1 MEKMLKY
8 IHIRKVLEL
17 LDGYEKELDKWTLDE
32 IKAKVRQLPYIEVV
46 DIREQERRN
55 GDGNRSH

>member
-17 LDGYEKELDKWTLDE
+17 LEGYDKELDKWTLDE

-55 GDGNRSH
+55 GDGNRR

>member
-17 LDGYEKELDKWTLDE
+17 LEGYEKELDKWTLDE

-46 DIREQERRN
+46 DIREQGRRN
-55 GDGNRSH
+55 DSGNRR

>member
-17 LDGYEKELDKWTLDE
+17 LEGYDKKLDKKILDE

-46 DIREQERRN
+46 DIREQGRRN
-55 GDGNRSH
+55 NAR

>member
-17 LDGYEKELDKWTLDE
+17 LEGYEKELDKWTLDE

-55 GDGNRSH
+55 DNGNRR

>member
-46 DIREQERRN
+46 DIREQERRKDN
-55 GDGNRSH
+55 GNRR

>member
-17 LDGYEKELDKWTLDE
+17 LEGYEKELDKWTLDE

-46 DIREQERRN
+46 DIRERRN

>member
-55 GDGNRSH
+55 DNGNRR

>member
-55 GDGNRSH
+55 GDGNRR

>member
-17 LDGYEKELDKWTLDE
+17 LEGYEKEIDKWTLDE
-32 IKAKVRQLPYIEVV
+32 IKAKVKQLSYVEVV
-46 DIREQERRN
+46 DIRERRN